1 MPLIKNIEDIYNPTK
16 RQLKAHKSKATYL
29 LVGGAMAGGKT
40 VFLCIEALHYAL
52 HFDSC
57 MVLLCRKYLVD
68 CRKHLVPVIED
79 HIPKGCLKNFNRKD
93 LIFEFKNGSKIVCF
107 GLSDREAV
115 KRIMGLSVAFI
126 GLDQGDHIE
135 DDGKVFRDL
144 TTRLRQVIPGK
155 MRFVITS
162 NPTRGWVRKL
172 FIDEKKKGFEFI
184 QFLPKHNKYLPKNF
198 IKEQERTLTKHEF
211 EINMLGKWEKAQPE
225 GAMFSYDSVME
236 AFKKKPHIGNEIS
249 YGLDIGLH
257 KSESVL
263 IKRHGNKLSFVLIEI
278 TEDLRELANRINK
291 KIPDKNAKIYCDAI
305 GYGSGVIALL
315 QDRNFKNVEGVNQSE
330 RSSQESQFYN
340 KRAENFHYF
349 SEQLEGL
356 ILEEDLKLKEELL
369 SLKKTYDNYNRLKI
383 ELKMELH
390 KRGQSPSRLDACVLS
405 ILPGTE
411 KGNEADE
418 SELTIS
424 SRQWHK
430 LCRSLEKLEEMMFD
444 IEKHEEID
452 YIKKNE
458 KILIEEGLVGTKWRE
473 YRKEYDRLIRI
484 FNRCTEKGWKERNIW
499 RLKSREMSYT
509 SMTPIPHLRERLTAK
524 EDNQTVDVNLSEKLD
539 VKKEEEE
546 KIGSLVERM
555 GGISRVGAEENKSIS
570 KRKTKETEETP
581 IEKEMRKYLK
591 GQKLNKE

>member
-1 MPLIKNIEDIYNPTK
+1 MSLIKTIEEIYQPTR
-16 RQLKAHKSKATYL
+16 RQMKAYKSKATYL
-29 LVGGAMAGGKT
+29 LVGGAQAGGKT
-40 VFLCIEALHYAL
+40 VFLCIEALYYAL
-52 HFDSC
+52 HFDGC

-68 CRKHLVPVIED
+68 CKKHLVPVIED
-79 HIPKGCLKNFNRKD
+79 HIPKGCLENFNRKD

-135 DDGKVFRDL
+135 DDGKTFRDL
-144 TTRLRQVIPGK
+144 ATRLRQVIPGK
-155 MRFVITS
+155 LRFVITS

-198 IKEQERTLTKHEF
+198 IREQERTLTKHEF

-236 AFKKKPHIGNEIS
+236 AFKKKPHIGNEVS

-278 TEDLRELANRINK
+278 TEDLRELANRISK
-291 KIPDKNAKIYCDAI
+291 KIPDKNAKIYCDSI

-315 QDRNFKNVEGVNQSE
+315 QDRGFQNVEGVNQSE

-340 KRAENFHYF
+340 RRAENFHCF

-356 ILEEDLKLKEELL
+356 ILQEDLKLKEELL

-405 ILPGTE
+405 ILPGA
-411 KGNEADE
+411 KGDEEDE

-424 SRQWHK
+424 ITQWATLK
-430 LCRSLEKLEEMMFD
+430 GSLGYLEREMFD
-444 IEKHEEID
+444 IEKHKEISH
-452 YIKKNE
+452 IKANE
-458 KILIEEGLVGTKWRE
+458 KRYVEQGFIGTKWRE
-473 YRKEYDRLIRI
+473 YRAEFDRLIKIWNRI
-484 FNRCTEKGWKERNIW
+484 TNKAWGKSNIW
-499 RLKSREMSYT
+499 MLNRPMGYT
-509 SMTPIPHLRERLTAK
+509 YDTPIPHLRERFTGK
-524 EDNQTVDVNLSEKLD
+524 NDNLDIDVEIHIKGLQKTDNYLGKTVP
-539 VKKEEEE
+539 
-546 KIGSLVERM
+546 
-555 GGISRVGAEENKSIS
+555 KSIS
-570 KRKTKETEETP
+570 KMPYYGSGSNEGFTITGEQMFGRGDLPPESDGEE
-581 IEKEMRKYLK
+581 
-591 GQKLNKE
+591 